1 MNLNPAIWRFLI
13 TLWLGLQSYSAAA
26 ANTALTET
34 EKNLPAIALI
44 IDDLGNQRHLGM
56 RAVTLPGPVACA
68 FLPYGPFTNALAQ
81 QAHGYHKEVMLHLP
95 MQAVDHENRRVE
107 KGTLTLEMT
116 EQQFMEATAHELAAV
131 PHVTGLNNH
140 KGSLLTRHPGTM
152 AWLMQAIN
160 KHGDLFFV
168 DSRTTTETVA
178 RRLAVEYGVPNSSR
192 NVFLDNNPNPDA
204 VRAQFRK
211 LVAIAKRDGTALGI
225 GHPFPGT
232 LNVLAEELANL
243 HRQGVQLLPVSRLI
257 AQQNKQQHES
267 RVAWQ
272 RSLSR

>member
-13 TLWLGLQSYSAAA
+13 TLWLGLQSYTAAA
-26 ANTALTET
+26 DTALAET
-34 EKNLPAIALI
+34 ENNLPAIALI

-56 RAVTLPGPVACA
+56 RAVKLPGPVACA
-68 FLPYGPFTNALAQ
+68 FLPYGPFTDALAR

-95 MQAVDHENRRVE
+95 MQAVDHENKRVE

-116 EQQFMEATAHELAAV
+116 EQQFMEATAQEIAAV
-131 PHVTGLNNH
+131 PHVSGLNNH
-140 KGSLLTRHPGTM
+140 KGSLLTRHPGNM

-160 KHGDLFFV
+160 KYGNLFFV
-168 DSRTTTETVA
+168 DSRTTTATVA
-178 RRLAVEYGVPNSSR
+178 RQLAVEYGVPNSSR
-192 NVFLDNNPNPDA
+192 NVFLDNNPNPEA

-211 LVAIAKRDGTALGI
+211 LVAMAKRDGTALGI

-232 LNVLAEELANL
+232 LNVLEEELANL
-243 HRQGVQLLPVSRLI
+243 HRQGVQLLPVSHLI

>member
-1 MNLNPAIWRFLI
+1 MNLNPASWRFLI
-13 TLWLGLQSYSAAA
+13 TLWLGLQAYSAAA
-26 ANTALTET
+26 ANTAFTET

-44 IDDLGNQRHLGM
+44 IDDLGNQEHLGM
-56 RAVTLPGPVACA
+56 RAVMLPGPVACA
-68 FLPYGPFTNALAQ
+68 FLPYGPFTNALAR

-107 KGTLTLEMT
+107 EGTLTLDMT
-116 EQQFMEATAHELAAV
+116 EQQFMEATAHEIAAV
-131 PHVTGLNNH
+131 PYVTGLNNH
-140 KGSLLTRHPGTM
+140 KGSLLTRHPGNM

-168 DSRTTTETVA
+168 DSRTTTATVA
-178 RRLAVEYGVPNSSR
+178 RQLAVEYGVPNSSR
-192 NVFLDNNPNPDA
+192 NVFLDNNPDPEA

-211 LVAIAKRDGTALGI
+211 LVAIARRDGTALGI
-225 GHPFPGT
+225 GHPLPGT
-232 LNVLAEELANL
+232 LSVLAEELANL
-243 HRQGVQLLPVSRLI
+243 PQQGVRLLTVSRLI
-257 AQQNKQQHES
+257 AQQNEQQNQA